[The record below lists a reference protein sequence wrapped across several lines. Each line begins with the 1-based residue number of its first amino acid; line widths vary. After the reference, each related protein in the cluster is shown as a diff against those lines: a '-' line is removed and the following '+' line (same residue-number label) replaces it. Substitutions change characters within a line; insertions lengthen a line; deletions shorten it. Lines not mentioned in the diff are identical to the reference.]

1 MKRKEHII
9 INILT
14 AWSFILGSVVI
25 TALGYAFI
33 QIITGNVHSTASF
46 EF

>member
-1 MKRKEHII
+1 MKRNEII
-9 INILT
+9 ALNILKV
-14 AWSFILGSVVI
+14 WSFILGSTVI

-33 QIITGNVHSTASF
+33 QIILGNVHSTASF

>member
-1 MKRKEHII
+1 MKKNEII
-9 INILT
+9 ITKIFMV
-14 AWSFILGSVVI
+14 WSFILGSIVI

-33 QIITGNVHSTASF
+33 QIITGNVHGTASF